1 MLSVIYVLITIL
13 LSGSYVLLISYI
25 LHHWSEN
32 PDYSIPDYSI
42 SDNASNLLH
51 LSIII
56 PARNEEKNIAA
67 CISSILENMDASP
80 HKPELIIVNDHSDD
94 DTVRIIQSF
103 HDSRI
108 KLLHLS
114 EYIKGKPAN
123 AYKKLALA
131 YALSEAQGDYII
143 QLDADV
149 VLPEDYMSTVTR
161 AILNTDADFIA
172 CPVLFLPEG
181 GSFGHF
187 QSLDMMGMMA
197 VTAAGIHSQNW
208 YMANGA
214 NMVYK
219 KSLVSYDED
228 SIASGDDIYTIQKI
242 ADDPDTKVLFLK
254 NKEATVSTSV
264 EPNVKSF
271 IRQRLR
277 WGTKNKMMKYPKM
290 QLMMVIPFLNVLW
303 LPVHLIFFVL
313 VGPIAISIG
322 LFHLLVKIGIDYIY
336 LNEVTSFFRM
346 KASMRSFLP
355 SSLMH
360 IIYLLCIGIASLM
373 IKRYNW
379 KGRRVS

>member
-1 MLSVIYVLITIL
+1 MLSVLYVLITIL

-42 SDNASNLLH
+42 SDNASTLLH

-56 PARNEEKNIAA
+56 PARNEEQNIAA
-67 CISSILENMDASP
+67 CMSSILENIVSSP
-80 HKPELIIVNDHSDD
+80 HKVELIIVNDHSDD
-94 DTVRIIQSF
+94 DTVKIIQSF
-103 HDSRI
+103 HDSKI

-114 EYIKGKPAN
+114 EYIEGKSAN

-131 YALSEAQGDYII
+131 YALTEAKGDYII

-149 VLPEDYMSTVTR
+149 TLPENYLSTVSR
-161 AILNTDADFIA
+161 AIVNTEADFIA
-172 CPVLFLPEG
+172 CPVLFIPEG
-181 GSFGHF
+181 RSFDHF
-187 QSLDMMGMMA
+187 QCLDMMGMMA
-197 VTAAGIHSQNW
+197 VTVAGIQSKSW

-228 SIASGDDIYTIQKI
+228 SIASGDDIYTIQKV
-242 ADDPDTKVLFLK
+242 ADYPSSKVLFLK
-254 NKEATVSTSV
+254 NNTATVTTRV
-264 EPNVKSF
+264 EPDLKSF

-277 WGTKNKMMKYPKM
+277 WGTKNKMMKNPRM

-303 LPVHLIFFVL
+303 LPIHLLLFIQL
-313 VGPIAISIG
+313 GPIAATVG
-322 LFHLLVKIGIDYIY
+322 LFHMMVKLGTDYIY
-336 LNEVTSFFRM
+336 LNEVASFFRM

-360 IIYLLCIGIASLM
+360 IIYLLSIGIASLM